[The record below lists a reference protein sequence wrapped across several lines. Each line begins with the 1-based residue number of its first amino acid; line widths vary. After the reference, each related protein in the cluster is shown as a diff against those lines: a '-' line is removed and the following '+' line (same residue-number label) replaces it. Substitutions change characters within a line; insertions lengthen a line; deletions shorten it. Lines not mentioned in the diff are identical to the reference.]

1 MVIWLIGL
9 SGSGKTT
16 LGKEICS
23 LLKAE
28 HLNTVFLD
36 GDMVRAISGNDLGH
50 TIEDRWQNAQR
61 VSRLCFELER
71 QGIHVVCA
79 ILSIFHESQRWNR
92 ENLSSYKEI
101 FLDVS
106 MDTLK
111 RRDIRGLYARVFN
124 HEENNVVG
132 VDIEFTPPY
141 APDLIINNDRDN
153 VDMGVVARHALEDL
167 EIDIGT
173 GYRYSRRNLLE
184 SPEKYEYTKYVGS
197 RFLDSYCRS
206 RSRAIELLC
215 EKVRRTEQ
223 LYSGDGVSHP
233 WVYPLGLG
241 DKASFFFHREL
252 PPQSPGAKSSNKL
265 TTGRF
270 LHQSMDAALL
280 CDPAIDLP
288 LVFDLVRQFEV
299 SKKVYEVY
307 TLPNLR
313 AAEGN
318 SDDLVNYGLF
328 GTLLATIYPQVGL
341 EQQLILFNALL
352 KINDILESAIGIYCT
367 PVEHYLALVS
377 LKKEQEIFHELRHE
391 HAL

>member
-1 MVIWLIGL
+1 M
-9 SGSGKTT
+9 
-16 LGKEICS
+16 
-23 LLKAE
+23 LKAE
-28 HLNTVFLD
+28 HPHTVFLD
-36 GDMVRAISGNDLGH
+36 GDMVRAITGNDLGH

-61 VSRLCFELER
+61 VSRLCFELDR

-92 ENLSSYKEI
+92 ENLSLYKEI

-106 MDTLK
+106 MDTLT
-111 RRDIRGLYARVFN
+111 RRDIRGLYARALN
-124 HEENNVVG
+124 HQEKNVVG

-153 VDMGVVARHALEDL
+153 VDMGVMARRALEDL

-197 RFLDSYCRS
+197 GFLDSYCRS

-215 EKVRRTEQ
+215 EKVRRIEL
-223 LYSGDGVSHP
+223 LYSCDDVSHP
-233 WVYPLGLG
+233 WVGPLGLG

-252 PPQSPGAKSSNKL
+252 PLQTPGAESNSQL
-265 TTGRF
+265 TTRRF
-270 LHQSMDAALL
+270 LSQSMDAALL
-280 CDPAIDLP
+280 GDTAVDFP
-288 LVFDLVRQFEV
+288 LVFKLVRRFEV
-299 SKKVYEVY
+299 SKKVYGIY
-307 TLPNLR
+307 ALPNLR
-313 AAEGN
+313 PAAGKNE
-318 SDDLVNYGLF
+318 DLVSYGLF
-328 GTLLATIYPQVGL
+328 GTLLATIYQQVEL

-367 PVEHYLALVS
+367 PAEHYLAFVS
-377 LKKEQEIFHELRHE
+377 LKQEQGIFHALRRE